1 MKRNE
6 FLSKLGIGTLAV
18 CMGCSMVSC
27 SKSGNPGPSNN
38 DNNPPASGTN
48 VDIDLNSSLKN
59 VGDQLVRNGVIVVRV
74 AGGNTASSFTAV
86 QVACTHEGTSINY
99 NNSQGIFICPLH
111 GSEFSKTGALIQ
123 GPATRS
129 LKQYAVA
136 INGSTLTV
144 TV

>member
-1 MKRNE
+1 MERNE
-6 FLSKLGIGTLAV
+6 FLTKLGIGTLAV
-18 CMGCSMVSC
+18 CMGCSVVSC
-27 SKSGNPGPSNN
+27 SKSGSPGPSGGN
-38 DNNPPASGTN
+38 NNPPATGTT

-59 VGDQLVRNGVIVVRV
+59 IGDQSVSNGIIIVRL
-74 AGGNTASSFTAV
+74 AGGNVVSSFTAV

-123 GPATRS
+123 GPATRA
-129 LKQYAVA
+129 LKRYTIA
-136 INGSTLTV
+136 ITGTTLTV